1 MSKKS
6 VDKKNRNRSVY
17 VGFRMSPEE
26 KAQLDRFVALS
37 GLTEREYICN
47 RALQLDVKVVPSPRV
62 YKALKGQME
71 EIASE
76 LKRFESSYEMSSE
89 FIELMEYT
97 IRIYEELR
105 GHEPTERFEE
115 AV

>member
-6 VDKKNRNRSVY
+6 VDKKNRLRSVY

-26 KAQLDRFVALS
+26 KEQLDRFVALS

-47 RALQLDVKVVPSPRV
+47 RVLQLDVTVVPSPRV
-62 YKALKGQME
+62 YKALKEQME
-71 EIASE
+71 EIATE

-89 FIELMEYT
+89 FIELMDYT
-97 IRIYEELR
+97 LRIYE
-105 GHEPTERFEE
+105 GMKDSG
-115 AV
+115 AA